1 MVVDG
6 PRLISLFTLDRCD
19 SAFLVTSEVPIQ
31 RQARNFSVLNVRK
44 NLRYKISLFRGAVKF
59 LKLTPLFFFCF
70 FLMKRKYFMIG
81 KIYKNVKLFCFVFGE
96 DPGAQNLPSVKL
108 FAKKKKFV

>member
-31 RQARNFSVLNVRK
+31 RQARNFSVLNAGSVEDLGRK
-44 NLRYKISLFRGAVKF
+44 VEYGTFRVSLCILALHAFENF
-59 LKLTPLFFFCF
+59 L
-70 FLMKRKYFMIG
+70 I
-81 KIYKNVKLFCFVFGE
+81 
-96 DPGAQNLPSVKL
+96 
-108 FAKKKKFV
+108 